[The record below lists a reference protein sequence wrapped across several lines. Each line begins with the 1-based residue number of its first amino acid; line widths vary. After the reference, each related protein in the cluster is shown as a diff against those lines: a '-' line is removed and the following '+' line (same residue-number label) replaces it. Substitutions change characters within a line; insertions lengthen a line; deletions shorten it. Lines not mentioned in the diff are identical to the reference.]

1 MDYLKRAFEL
11 KDVIVADRRTVH
23 QFAEIGMDTVQSAD
37 YIMAELTK
45 LGYEPKRCGGNGVV
59 ATIGNGG
66 KTLLLRADMDALP
79 FPEDSGEEFAAT
91 NGHSHSCGHDM
102 HAAWLLGAARMLK
115 ENEAAL
121 EGTVKFMWQPG
132 EETFQGSKAMLAD
145 GVLEGVDAAMACHAA
160 AGQIPLGLV
169 MYNDKNTMMYSNDSF
184 KITCV
189 GYPSHGA
196 YPEYGIDPINIAVH
210 VYQGLQNLI
219 AREKSSTIPMVLT
232 VGKINAGVAN
242 NSLPGE
248 CVMEGTM
255 RGTDKELREKLKA
268 RLVTTAEKIA
278 EAFGGK
284 AIVEWTAE
292 VPPAICNPEM
302 VKSVIG
308 YLGEV
313 GVQGF
318 YPVPD
323 MQASAS
329 EDFACVLEQVPGVLL
344 YISTGYVDRPVA
356 AAHDPKVIY
365 NEDALCQAAA
375 YIAHAATRWL
385 ADNK

>member
-1 MDYLKRAFEL
+1 MEYLKRALEL
-11 KDVIVADRRTVH
+11 KEAMVADRRTIH
-23 QFAEIGMDTVQSAD
+23 GYAEVGMETVQTAD
-37 YIMAELTK
+37 YIIAELTK

-66 KTLLLRADMDALP
+66 KTILLRADMDALP

-102 HAAWLLGAARMLK
+102 HAAWLLGAARLLK

-121 EGTVKFMWQPG
+121 EGTVKLMWQPG
-132 EETFQGSKAMLAD
+132 EEVFKGSRAMIAD
-145 GVLEGVDAAMACHAA
+145 GVLEGVDAAIACQAA

-196 YPEYGIDPINIAVH
+196 YPEYGVDPINIAAH
-210 VYQGLQNLI
+210 VYLGLQELI
-219 AREKSSTIPMVLT
+219 AREKPSTTPMVLT

-242 NSLPGE
+242 NSIPGE

-268 RLVTTAEKIA
+268 RLVAMAEKTAEA
-278 EAFGGK
+278 YNGK

-292 VPPAICNPEM
+292 VPPAVCNPEM
-302 VKSVIG
+302 TKAVIG
-308 YLGEV
+308 YLGELQV
-313 GVQGF
+313 PGF

-329 EDFACVLEQVPGVLL
+329 EDFAVVLEQVPGVLM
-344 YISTGYVDRPVA
+344 YISTGYIDRPVA
-356 AAHDPKVIY
+356 AAHDPKVVY
-365 NEDALCQAAA
+365 NEDALPQAAA
-375 YIAHAATRWL
+375 YMAHAATRWL